1 MAQIVEYVLSLKDD
15 LSKGI
20 DGASGAV
27 DNLER
32 KLTSVNSLLG
42 VTFGAAAIGMFTKSM
57 VDAGAKV
64 ENANTGLTT
73 LLHNAKEA
81 QDVINNTMM
90 DATKTPFAFEGLL
103 MANKALISAGI
114 ESKKARE
121 DVLNLANAISAT
133 GGGDSELERMVVN
146 LQQISNTGKAT
157 ALDIKQFAFAGVNI
171 YKVLEAAGIKT
182 GEKTEIT
189 YQQITAALKQAH
201 EAGGIYYNG
210 LENMAG
216 NTSVQISNLGDAVF
230 QLKVKMFND
239 LKPAITS
246 IVSGLSDFI
255 SLARRGWDW
264 IARNGTAIKQWTIA
278 ITAGVVAFKSI
289 TLAMAVMPGLL
300 MAIEGG
306 IWAVMRGELALSA
319 SFTAALNPV
328 TLLAAAVT
336 GLVLAYQKLEEIQ
349 DRKTKYL
356 GDTSEDEKDFVTQ
369 HMEKYKGKKDAMM
382 LAVADEQADI
392 KKSREIWEKSL
403 KDNNPSSDKFRMFQ
417 SADSYNEFKEASK
430 QLEILD
436 ARQKGLDKVKSE
448 ALIPSAKAK
457 TLGKPGTGGPGTVDT
472 KTKATGSKSITI
484 NVQIQKLGE
493 THLNITNLK
502 EGADKI
508 HDIVVA
514 ALTGAVN
521 DFQIVAGQ

>member
-1 MAQIVEYVLSLKDD
+1 MAQIVSYVLSLKDD
-15 LSKGI
+15 LSRGI

-114 ESKKARE
+114 ESKRARE

-216 NTSVQISNLGDAVF
+216 NTSVQISNLGDAIF

-264 IARNGTAIKQWTIA
+264 AVRNAASIKQWAVGIGVA
-278 ITAGVVAFKSI
+278 VVAFK
-289 TLAMAVMPGLL
+289 AMTIVPPLIL
-300 MAIEGG
+300 AIENAMVAAATGG
-306 IWAVMRGELALSA
+306 ISFGA
-319 SFTAALNPV
+319 SMTAALGPV
-328 TLLAAAVT
+328 GLMAAAI
-336 GLVLAYQKLEEIQ
+336 GGLAY
-349 DRKTKYL
+349 TFTVL
-356 GDTSEDEKDFVTQ
+356 GDNMKRATEERNAFLQTSADKEIAYLKE
-369 HMEKYKGKKDAMM
+369 
-382 LAVADEQADI
+382 VADLNGGGQTGIDI
-392 KKSREIWEKSL
+392 AANKEKENLKAQL
-403 KDNNPSSDKFRMFQ
+403 KDLQGQLLSANTEDSNRINGQITETLTKMNTVDRFQ
-417 SADSYNEFKEASK
+417 
-430 QLEILD
+430 Q
-436 ARQKGLDKVKSE
+436 G
-448 ALIPSAKAK
+448 LIPTAKAK